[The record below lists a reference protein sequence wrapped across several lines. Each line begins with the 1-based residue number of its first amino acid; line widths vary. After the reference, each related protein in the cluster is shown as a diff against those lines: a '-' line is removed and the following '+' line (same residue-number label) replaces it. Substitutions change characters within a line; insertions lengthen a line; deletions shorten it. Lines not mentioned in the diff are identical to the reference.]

1 MPDAI
6 KKYKKS
12 YVDKDEDEEDEKSL
26 GTAAAMHALKLFN
39 NGETGDKQGKGAFL
53 GLALSEA
60 SKVCMRRSYRVWRTD
75 PLSTPTCFRLCDG

>member
-6 KKYKKS
+6 NKYKKS
-12 YVDKDEDEEDEKSL
+12 YVDKDEDEENEKSL

-60 SKVCMRRSYRVWRTD
+60 SKVCMRSYRIWRTK
-75 PLSTPTCFRLCDG
+75 PFRHPTCFRRCDG